1 MRTVT
6 RAPLIPKVDPSL
18 TCAEALESYAI
29 AVYVQAVA
37 ALQWRCDQSGEPP
50 PRVCDFTVY
59 PHADF
64 SPRNAAGRCRHV
76 IGGEFDGYFIEVWL
90 GLSDSQA
97 RLPASRGFLLR
108 CDWLAVART
117 VCHEVS
123 HTVTGV
129 SNDPRLSETAGHR
142 QMQAVLENLC
152 GLDIG
157 NESTLR
163 MCAQMQRFAPIKMIL
178 EEGLSPQE
186 RLHDSEL
193 AAGVLFTS
201 AGRA

>member
-1 MRTVT
+1 MRTIT

-18 TCAEALESYAI
+18 TCAEALERYAQD
-29 AVYVQAVA
+29 VFVQTSA
-37 ALQWRCDQSGEPP
+37 ALQWRCDQLGEPA

-59 PHADF
+59 HHADF
-64 SPRNAAGRCRHV
+64 SPRFAAGRCRHV

-117 VCHEVS
+117 ICHEIS

-142 QMQAVLENLC
+142 QMQVTLENLV
-152 GLDIG
+152 GIDIG

-163 MCAQMQRFAPIKMIL
+163 ACASLQRFDPIRMVL
-178 EEGLSPQE
+178 DEAVTPQE
-186 RLHDSEL
+186 RLAEAEL
-193 AAGVLFTS
+193 QAGVLFTS